1 MDKKDLLALKPA
13 NPYQAHLQ
21 KLALRPSVIP
31 LTGRWGDQPIE
42 AALTA
47 TFSDQALAAF
57 DEKAM
62 TDGERLLDQARNGA
76 TEAVTSVNALRIDSG
91 TNFLVPE
98 LRIIPSFFDVVR
110 LGDAEEPY
118 FQNETL
124 NEVSVRIVSEDG
136 RKGYTQRVVRPQT
149 ETSIDLLDLAT
160 DTVTYRLRDKYK
172 GSGLAASA
180 LATIDLSRDLAAQ
193 LDAKGKTF
201 LDTLFGSFTLNGARQ
216 DRVYVP
222 HSYIDASNLPTS
234 NDITL
239 DATYLNSI
247 GITRSSRVT
256 NTTSTGLRQEV
267 FEAITAYSMAW
278 GEVRPSGMAVNPS
291 GIILVPSSDVV
302 SIANSLTLDGAK
314 GSDIAEQLK
323 AEGFASLTW
332 LGRSYTLVPCAT
344 LPKGVAL
351 VPFQSKIGKLYLK
364 PSMDWEETK
373 TYVKE
378 NREERSRGLT
388 YGLFAPVQHRPFAL
402 RIRYRTAS

>member
-21 KLALRPSVIP
+21 QLARRPSVLP
-31 LTGRWGDQPIE
+31 LTGRWGDQPITE
-42 AALTA
+42 ALTA
-47 TFSDQALAAF
+47 TFAAQAEASF
-57 DEKAM
+57 DEKAIAE
-62 TDGERLLDQARNGA
+62 GESLIGLARNGA

-98 LRIIPSFFDVVR
+98 LRIIPSFFDVIR
-110 LGDAEEPY
+110 LGDDEEPY
-118 FQNETL
+118 WQNETR
-124 NEVSVRIVSEDG
+124 NEVAVRIVSEDG
-136 RKGYTQRVVRPQT
+136 RKGYNQRVVRPQS
-149 ETSIDLLDLAT
+149 EIAIDLQNLAS
-160 DTVTYRLRDKYK
+160 DTVTYRLRDTYK

-180 LATIDLSRDLAAQ
+180 LATIDLARDLAAQ
-193 LDAKGKTF
+193 LDSIGKTF
-201 LDTLFGSFTLNGARQ
+201 LDTLFGNFTLSGNRQ

-222 HSYIDASNLPTS
+222 HGYINAANLPTS

-239 DATYLNSI
+239 TTGYLDSI
-247 GITRSSRVT
+247 GITRSSRVG

-267 FEAITAYSMAW
+267 FEAITAYTMAW
-278 GEVRPSGMAVNPS
+278 GEVRPSGLAVNPS
-291 GIILVPSSDVV
+291 GVILVPSSDVV

-314 GSDIAEQLK
+314 GSDIAEQMK
-323 AEGFASLTW
+323 SEGFASLTW

-364 PSMDWEETK
+364 PSLDWEETK
-373 TYVKE
+373 TFVKE
-378 NREERSRGLT
+378 NREERTRGMT

-402 RIRYRTAS
+402 RIRYRTAA